1 MKDLTRRKFL
11 TTTSQG
17 LIASTFIPAF
27 LKNDI
32 PLALGLSNE
41 DAGLNGYL
49 NRFGVTESLIREVLA
64 EGLSRG
70 GDFSELFFQHR
81 ISNNISLEDKQ
92 VNRAYTDIIYGVGIR
107 VLKGD
112 QTGYSYTEEITPAT
126 LKQAAK
132 TAAAIANS
140 SKTVNPVQM
149 KLFKH
154 QDFYPVQTGWEGVGI
169 GEKIPFLNRLNDK
182 IFEQDKRVIKVNAAI
197 ANESS
202 YILIANSDGI
212 ITYDFQPMVTIYSS
226 CIAEQNGKRE
236 NHGSSRSMRKGME
249 MLTNKE
255 IDAIAD
261 ESVKRTVSL
270 FDAVKPDAGEMEIVL
285 GPGES
290 GILLHEAMG
299 HGFEADFNRIKTSIF
314 CDKLNQKISNEHV
327 TIVDSGLN
335 PCCRGTINVDDE
347 ANESKETVM
356 VENGVLK
363 SYLHD
368 RISAKYYGVKPTG
381 NGRRDTFRNMPIP
394 RMRNTYMKNGPHTPE
409 EIIASVKNGI
419 YAEQFTNGQ
428 VNIGAGD
435 FTFYVKSGNIIENGK
450 LGRPIKDVNII
461 GNGPKSLADI
471 VMVGNDMKMSNA
483 SWTCGKGGQGAPVS
497 MGIPTVK
504 ISKIT
509 VGGVNK

>member
-1 MKDLTRRKFL
+1 
-11 TTTSQG
+11 
-17 LIASTFIPAF
+17 
-27 LKNDI
+27 
-32 PLALGLSNE
+32 
-41 DAGLNGYL
+41 
-49 NRFGVTESLIREVLA
+49 
-64 EGLSRG
+64 
-70 GDFSELFFQHR
+70 
-81 ISNNISLEDKQ
+81 
-92 VNRAYTDIIYGVGIR
+92 
-107 VLKGD
+107 
-112 QTGYSYTEEITPAT
+112 
-126 LKQAAK
+126 
-132 TAAAIANS
+132 
-140 SKTVNPVQM
+140 
-149 KLFKH
+149 
-154 QDFYPVQTGWEGVGI
+154 
-169 GEKIPFLNRLNDK
+169 
-182 IFEQDKRVIKVNAAI
+182 
-197 ANESS
+197 
-202 YILIANSDGI
+202 
-212 ITYDFQPMVTIYSS
+212 MVTIYSS

-249 MLTNKE
+249 MLTNAE
-255 IDAIAD
+255 IDSIAN
-261 ESVKRTVSL
+261 ESVKRTVTL
-270 FDAVKPDAGEMEIVL
+270 FDAIKPDAGEMEIVL

-314 CDKLNQKISNEHV
+314 CDKLNKKIASDYV
-327 TIVDSGLN
+327 TIIDSGLN
-335 PCCRGTINVDDE
+335 TNFRGTINVDDE
-347 ANESKETVM
+347 ANEGAETVM

-368 RISAKYYGVKPTG
+368 RISAKHYGVKPTG

-394 RMRNTYMKNGPHTPE
+394 RMRNTFMKNGPHTPE

-461 GNGPKSLADI
+461 GNGPKALADI
-471 VMVGNDMKMSNA
+471 VMVGNDMKMSEA

-509 VGGVNK
+509 VGGVSK